1 MNTKNFI
8 LIFLLT
14 LTNNWLGLHVDDNM
28 VLGSQIEK
36 TLRQDLFQNYSSD
49 VRPVLNNSEPV
60 KIEMGIAIKNLE
72 EFNQKIESIKLN
84 IWLRMNWKNEYMSW
98 NTNNYE
104 GMDFLAIKP
113 EQVWVPDIELY
124 NAGGLPEIYT
134 LVGGMN
140 LYNNGEFMWSR
151 PGIFKFSCPLKLEE
165 FPFDTQSC
173 QMTFGSWVYN
183 NQYLELAPYSD
194 TSKAIDILD
203 DFSHS
208 EWELLD
214 MSYQQQTVNDD
225 SGLPKDT
232 ITYTVR
238 LKRYSH
244 YYQLSMGMT
253 GVLVFVSFIIMLVAP
268 DNLSRTGTAVFIPL
282 TILALQLTIA
292 DKVPVVGY
300 YTLMDKY
307 FLACFVCS
315 MFVSIES
322 GVMYALL
329 MINSTKIF
337 NWMESRID
345 MEKIRDNPE
354 YNITEINRGRSYN
367 LEVINNRSQHVNEGN
382 NIYTNQI
389 FRTIA
394 HDNSDLYLSE
404 NNMIVKKIFKKYC
417 VFTDNLF
424 RLATPLI
431 FSIYIGA
438 LINGR

>member
-1 MNTKNFI
+1 MNWKSLSI
-8 LIFLLT
+8 VFLL
-14 LTNNWLGLHVDDNM
+14 LGC
-28 VLGSQIEK
+28 GSVFNVKGSGIEK
-36 TLRQDLFQNYSSD
+36 QLRQDLFENYSLD
-49 VRPVLNNSEPV
+49 VRPVANISKPIKV
-60 KIEMGIAIKNLE
+60 EMGIAIKNLE

-84 IWLRMNWKNEYMSW
+84 IWLRMNWVNEYMSW
-98 NTNNYE
+98 NTSNYE
-104 GMDFLAIKP
+104 GMDFLAINP
-113 EQVWVPDIELY
+113 EQVWRPDIELY

-140 LYNNGEFMWSR
+140 LYNSGEFMWSR

-165 FPFDTQSC
+165 FPFDTQTC
-173 QMTFGSWVYN
+173 EMTFGSWVYN
-183 NQYLELAPYSD
+183 QNYLELAPYED
-194 TSKAIDILD
+194 TSKSIDILD

-208 EWELLD
+208 EWKVLE
-214 MSYQQQTVNDD
+214 MSYQKSIINDD
-225 SGLPKDT
+225 NNQPKDI
-232 ITYTVR
+232 ITYSVK
-238 LKRYSH
+238 LKRFSH

-253 GVLVFVSFIIMLVAP
+253 GVLVFVSFIIMLVSP

-322 GVMYALL
+322 GIMYALL

-337 NWMESRID
+337 NWMETRMD
-345 MEKIRDNPE
+345 MDEIKNKDE
-354 YNITEINRGRSYN
+354 YNLTEINRGRSYN
-367 LEVINNRSQHVNEGN
+367 LEVINNNSKHVDEVN
-382 NIYTNQI
+382 NNYTNRI

-394 HDNSDLYLSE
+394 HDNSDLFLTE
-404 NNMIVKKIFKKYC
+404 NNMIVKKILKKYC
-417 VFTDNLF
+417 IYVDNLL